1 MECCCILLR
10 VLRFSHI
17 IMHGSS
23 LTPSVLVF
31 MFDLGS
37 LYLSIYWCPVRFP
50 YYMIFE
56 SLNSNTTGVTSGAGT
71 AKPFG
76 GIRVHPCFL
85 VGSLV
90 RNLQFYA

>member
-1 MECCCILLR
+1 
-10 VLRFSHI
+10 
-17 IMHGSS
+17 
-23 LTPSVLVF
+23 
-31 MFDLGS
+31 MFDLCS
-37 LYLSIYWCPVRFP
+37 LYLSIYWYPVRFP

-90 RNLQFYA
+90 RHLQLYV